1 MPEPYSRMFPRV
13 SACNPLSA
21 RVDIYKCRIS
31 VCLLSLAERIC
42 DGLKPLETGRVWADP
57 AAAVCCA
64 RQHAV
69 DSTLSSLPATH
80 RRQLPLAARE
90 PPFAAAPLAR
100 SHSCDQLLIFVLLG
114 GCGLQDVTTRTQ
126 ERDAALQAA
135 LPYPSSTSNSLN
147 TQHLPPG
154 PVACCQKAPWLRGRG
169 HVGAASRFLFNPRHP
184 FSHSYGHI
192 SSAPTQH
199 TCV

>member
-13 SACNPLSA
+13 SAWNPLSA

-80 RRQLPLAARE
+80 GRQLPLVARE

-100 SHSCDQLLIFVLLG
+100 SHSCEQLSFFFFFFRVTLLLWFADCYDEDAG
-114 GCGLQDVTTRTQ
+114 AGCG
-126 ERDAALQAA
+126 AAGSPPL
-135 LPYPSSTSNSLN
+135 SLL
-147 TQHLPPG
+147 HLK
-154 PVACCQKAPWLRGRG
+154 Q
-169 HVGAASRFLFNPRHP
+169 S
-184 FSHSYGHI
+184 
-192 SSAPTQH
+192 
-199 TCV
+199 

>member
-1 MPEPYSRMFPRV
+1 MFRRV
-13 SACNPLSA
+13 GACIVLSSTA
-21 RVDIYKCRIS
+21 GHLCFS
-31 VCLLSLAERIC
+31 ERIC

-80 RRQLPLAARE
+80 GRQLPLVARE

-100 SHSCDQLLIFVLLG
+100 SHSCEQLSFFFFIFVLLCC
-114 GCGLQDVTTRTQ
+114 CGLQTVTTRTQ
-126 ERDAALQAA
+126 ERDAALQVAR
-135 LPYPSSTSNSLN
+135 PYPSSTSNSLN
-147 TQHLPPG
+147 TQHLPPR

-169 HVGAASRFLFNPRHP
+169 LIGADTRMPSRNPFVELR
-184 FSHSYGHI
+184 
-192 SSAPTQH
+192 
-199 TCV
+199 